1 MQENPNPTPTQEAA
15 PVAAPAPEQAVEP
28 TPTTAPTPTPEPAP
42 AQPKSKKNL
51 IIIAG
56 AIVAVVIIA
65 IVIAVILMNQK
76 PASQAPAADSGE
88 QPAAETKV
96 YKLTDIDKIYEAID
110 GITSVTELKA
120 TALKTNPDAVVNLDE
135 DHGTIRFKED
145 DPESIYFEFAGD
157 HVTSISLEYL
167 WEDSTLNVAKDPDTG
182 KYNVFDGGQELE
194 FDNRADAIQA
204 YLKGWAEE

>member
-1 MQENPNPTPTQEAA
+1 MEENPNPTPMQEAA

-28 TPTTAPTPTPEPAP
+28 TPTPTPEPAP

-56 AIVAVVIIA
+56 AIVVVVIIA
-65 IVIAVILMNQK
+65 VVIAVVLMNQK
-76 PASQAPAADSGE
+76 PAGQAPAAGSGE

-120 TALKTNPDAVVNLDE
+120 AALKTNPDAVVDLDE
-135 DHGTIRFKED
+135 DHGTICFKED
-145 DPESIYFEFAGD
+145 DPENIYFEFVGD

-167 WEDSTLNVAKDPDTG
+167 WDDSTLNVAKDPYTG
-182 KYNVFDGGQELE
+182 KYNVFDCGQELE